1 VKVTCWSKRRHIL
14 HDPIFGWGKYGPI
27 IERDASRINQVVAAY
42 GKTLDAVC
50 IRHWREEVE
59 VMSNGEWVHETGYDI
74 IPPKNWRELVK
85 AGQSFADI
93 SKQQPT

>member
-1 VKVTCWSKRRHIL
+1 MFS
-14 HDPIFGWGKYGPI
+14 WGKYGPT
-27 IERDASRINQVVAAY
+27 IEINNDIQSIVAVY
-42 GKTLDAVC
+42 GKTLDDVC

-59 VMSNGEWVHETGYDI
+59 VVSNGEWVHETWYDV